1 MNLIGFFCL
10 AWALLACGQDEGK
23 DNPGVSFPDY
33 GEVLA
38 FPGAEGYGRHAT
50 GGRTGEVY
58 QVTTLADSGRGSLRD
73 AVSKPN
79 RIIVFKVAGVI
90 KLESPLDFSKN
101 LTIAAQTA
109 PGDGVVVYGNRV
121 SFSGADNLICRYLR
135 VRMGMNGREGKDAAG
150 IAYGSDMIFDHM
162 SVTWGRDECFSING
176 DPKKP
181 ADQPRNITIQNS
193 FIGQGLQPHSCGGL
207 IQTTINDG
215 VTLYRNL
222 YIDNKTRNPKVK
234 GLNQFVNNVLYNWGN
249 GGAYIMGDTQQKSD
263 ADIRNNYFIVGT
275 TDNYDGKK
283 LGATA
288 PFTRYNEHF
297 SAYLSGN
304 FYDDNKDG
312 LLNGRELGRA
322 DCMKKSVVAGE
333 EIITSPTFLERPS
346 DVHPE
351 IKELMTAQEAYE
363 WIVANGGSSLPVRD
377 EVDAYLIDELTSLG
391 KKGLIIHSEED
402 IPTKGP
408 GNIKSAEAP
417 ADTDNDGMP
426 DEFEDKYGLDKN
438 DPADAMKVASNGYTN
453 IENYIFLIN
462 MNFVFDEDNQ
472 SYFRRL
478 YEETLKNEGW
488 KAVNALNWH
497 MIYRNKRLDD
507 NGPMGASL
515 IDLSRK
521 HPNAAFRKYIESTN
535 HHLMFSE
542 PRLADGTIARLW
554 PHVNTVWAD
563 DAFMALS
570 FLVRMGEMTGDNK
583 YFDDAANQ
591 VLNYTRYL
599 WCPEKE
605 VYYHCY
611 HTDTKI
617 HGVAHWS
624 RANGWVFM
632 ATADLLSRMPE
643 NHPMRED
650 VIKNFRMQTDGVIR
664 YQGANGLWHQLL
676 DKPDSYEEITGTAMF
691 VFGIAKGVKEGWLH
705 PDYIYVA
712 WEGLKGMLTKI
723 TPEGDVTAICAGTGI
738 MPSLSFYYNRP
749 QWKNDPMGEG
759 PVLRALVEMIDAPA
773 YTEIKAEQQYDKIK
787 EVVSKR

>member
-176 DPKKP
+176 DPKKL

-787 EVVSKR
+787 

>member
-1 MNLIGFFCL
+1 MSLFTCTNGHERVVLVRAEEASKEL
-10 AWALLACGQDEGK
+10 DQAL
-23 DNPGVSFPDY
+23 
-33 GEVLA
+33 
-38 FPGAEGYGRHAT
+38 
-50 GGRTGEVY
+50 
-58 QVTTLADSGRGSLRD
+58 
-73 AVSKPN
+73 
-79 RIIVFKVAGVI
+79 
-90 KLESPLDFSKN
+90 
-101 LTIAAQTA
+101 
-109 PGDGVVVYGNRV
+109 
-121 SFSGADNLICRYLR
+121 
-135 VRMGMNGREGKDAAG
+135 DAAG

-632 ATADLLSRMPE
+632 ATADLLSRMSE

-787 EVVSKR
+787 

>member
-10 AWALLACGQDEGK
+10 AWALLACDQDEGK

-135 VRMGMNGREGKDAAG
+135 VRMGINGREGKDAAG

-249 GGAYIMGDTQQKSD
+249 GGAYIMGDIQQKSD

-453 IENYIFLIN
+453 IENYIFLI
-462 MNFVFDEDNQ
+462 
-472 SYFRRL
+472 
-478 YEETLKNEGW
+478 K
-488 KAVNALNWH
+488 
-497 MIYRNKRLDD
+497 
-507 NGPMGASL
+507 
-515 IDLSRK
+515 
-521 HPNAAFRKYIESTN
+521 
-535 HHLMFSE
+535 
-542 PRLADGTIARLW
+542 
-554 PHVNTVWAD
+554 
-563 DAFMALS
+563 
-570 FLVRMGEMTGDNK
+570 
-583 YFDDAANQ
+583 
-591 VLNYTRYL
+591 
-599 WCPEKE
+599 
-605 VYYHCY
+605 
-611 HTDTKI
+611 
-617 HGVAHWS
+617 
-624 RANGWVFM
+624 
-632 ATADLLSRMPE
+632 
-643 NHPMRED
+643 
-650 VIKNFRMQTDGVIR
+650 
-664 YQGANGLWHQLL
+664 
-676 DKPDSYEEITGTAMF
+676 
-691 VFGIAKGVKEGWLH
+691 
-705 PDYIYVA
+705 
-712 WEGLKGMLTKI
+712 
-723 TPEGDVTAICAGTGI
+723 
-738 MPSLSFYYNRP
+738 
-749 QWKNDPMGEG
+749 
-759 PVLRALVEMIDAPA
+759 
-773 YTEIKAEQQYDKIK
+773 
-787 EVVSKR
+787 

>member
-1 MNLIGFFCL
+1 MKRKMFLGLCMATFIAPVAMAQYPQL
-10 AWALLACGQDEGK
+10 TEEAKQAYQKMMSEERRRSDEAWAKALSVVQKEAREGRPYISWASRPY
-23 DNPGVSFPDY
+23 DLPQARIP
-33 GEVLA
+33 A
-38 FPGAEGYGRHAT
+38 FPGAEGGGMYSFGGRGGKVITVTNLNDRGPGSFREACET
-50 GGRTGEVY
+50 GG
-58 QVTTLADSGRGSLRD
+58 A
-73 AVSKPN
+73 
-79 RIIVFKVAGVI
+79 RIIVFNVSGII
-90 KLESPLDFSKN
+90 KLESPIIVRAPYV
-101 LTIAAQTA
+101 TIAGQTA

-135 VRMGMNGREGKDAAG
+135 VRMGINGREGKDAAG

-453 IENYIFLIN
+453 IENYIFLI
-462 MNFVFDEDNQ
+462 
-472 SYFRRL
+472 
-478 YEETLKNEGW
+478 K
-488 KAVNALNWH
+488 
-497 MIYRNKRLDD
+497 
-507 NGPMGASL
+507 
-515 IDLSRK
+515 
-521 HPNAAFRKYIESTN
+521 
-535 HHLMFSE
+535 
-542 PRLADGTIARLW
+542 
-554 PHVNTVWAD
+554 
-563 DAFMALS
+563 
-570 FLVRMGEMTGDNK
+570 
-583 YFDDAANQ
+583 
-591 VLNYTRYL
+591 
-599 WCPEKE
+599 
-605 VYYHCY
+605 
-611 HTDTKI
+611 
-617 HGVAHWS
+617 
-624 RANGWVFM
+624 
-632 ATADLLSRMPE
+632 
-643 NHPMRED
+643 
-650 VIKNFRMQTDGVIR
+650 
-664 YQGANGLWHQLL
+664 
-676 DKPDSYEEITGTAMF
+676 
-691 VFGIAKGVKEGWLH
+691 
-705 PDYIYVA
+705 
-712 WEGLKGMLTKI
+712 
-723 TPEGDVTAICAGTGI
+723 
-738 MPSLSFYYNRP
+738 
-749 QWKNDPMGEG
+749 
-759 PVLRALVEMIDAPA
+759 
-773 YTEIKAEQQYDKIK
+773 
-787 EVVSKR
+787 

>member
-787 EVVSKR
+787 

>member
-591 VLNYTRYL
+591 ILNYTRYL

-787 EVVSKR
+787 